1 MKVLFFALSLLFA
14 LLCYIYPKNID
25 SDKITFLSFNLPTT
39 EQMCLKI
46 LERTS
51 SANESK
57 IIINNRIG
65 GLGHKSISVVEGIIY
80 ALISGKQL
88 WCMNG
93 VILKL
98 SRHCSSNLQSD

>member
-14 LLCYIYPKNID
+14 FLCYIYPDNSESYVLVSTRNKM
-25 SDKITFLSFNLPTT
+25 SPT
-39 EQMCLKI
+39 EQMCQKI

-57 IIINNRIG
+57 IIINERNG
-65 GLGHKSISVVEGIIY
+65 GLGHKSISTVDEIIY
-80 ALISGKQL
+80 ALILKKQL
-88 WCMNG
+88 YCISG

-98 SRHCSSNLQSD
+98 SHHLASNLQSD

>member
-14 LLCYIYPKNID
+14 LLCYIYPKNND
-25 SDKITFLSFNLPTT
+25 SDKIIFLSFNLPTT

-65 GLGHKSISVVEGIIY
+65 GLGHKSISTVDEIIY
-80 ALISGKQL
+80 ALILKKQL
-88 WCMNG
+88 YCISG

-98 SRHCSSNLQSD
+98 SHHLASNLQSD